1 MIKNNL
7 AVLLAERGL
16 KIGDA
21 HAATGISRNT
31 LSSFVNSKANGIQ
44 YDTLNKLCE
53 YLDVSPGEILT
64 YIRLEIIVLDERK
77 SKDENSRIYDI
88 RIKLQDEILDT
99 YATVVANQSEEELRL
114 DVQFPREIFNKL
126 SVIPK
131 DYIINELG
139 EVFMNSVEEYLFNS
153 KMTLSVSKEDSNS

>member
-21 HAATGISRNT
+21 HIATGISRNT

-53 YLDVSPGEILT
+53 YLDVSPGDLLTHIRFEIKVIESEEINDELT
-64 YIRLEIIVLDERK
+64 T
-77 SKDENSRIYDI
+77 YDV
-88 RIKLQDEILDT
+88 RIKLQDETIDT
-99 YATVVANQSEEELRL
+99 KIEIRLTFKEEGI
-114 DVQFPREIFNKL
+114 DGIAVDIPPSVFNKL
-126 SVIPK
+126 SIIPK
-131 DYIINELG
+131 DYIIEELRDS
-139 EVFMNSVEEYLFNS
+139 VFTSIAFYNFDNKVKVHLS
-153 KMTLSVSKEDSNS
+153 KQTTD